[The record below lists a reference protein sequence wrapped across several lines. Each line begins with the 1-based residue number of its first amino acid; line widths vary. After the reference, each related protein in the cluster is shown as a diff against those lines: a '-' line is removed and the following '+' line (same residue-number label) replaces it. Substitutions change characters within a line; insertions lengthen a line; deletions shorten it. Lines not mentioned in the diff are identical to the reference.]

1 MGQRMTKPL
10 PWDELW
16 WDVATVAQAFG
27 LAENTVRKAAE
38 ETGFLIPNVR
48 AVNFGLGTKKFW
60 RFSSLEIRKSWTDGI

>member
-1 MGQRMTKPL
+1 MGKRMTKAL

-38 ETGFLIPNVR
+38 QTGFLVPGVR
-48 AVNFGLGTKKFW
+48 AVNFGLGSKKFW
-60 RFSSLEIRKSWTDGI
+60 RFSSLEIRNNWTNGI